1 MSTLTSSR
9 PDLVFAAINMNV
21 DGRPLEVG
29 FYTQPVPIDT
39 RNLKPWLNRRS
50 SGGGG
55 VRSAGWCVSEWS
67 PPSAPLFPFGL
78 QGARFSGGGAQEPGF
93 LPGGKARRALRVA
106 LTFIKQDDSPALWKE
121 TCKEGGGG

>member
-39 RNLKPWLNRRS
+39 RNLKPWLSRRS
-50 SGGGG
+50 SGRASEALAG
-55 VRSAGWCVSEWS
+55 VS
-67 PPSAPLFPFGL
+67 PNGARLAPLCFLSDCRGRGFPAAGRKSLVFCRVVK
-78 QGARFSGGGAQEPGF
+78 QGGHFE
-93 LPGGKARRALRVA
+93 LR
-106 LTFIKQDDSPALWKE
+106 
-121 TCKEGGGG
+121 